1 MAPARALLFVG
12 YEPEQSARS
21 PPQFEAALRGD
32 PALAALI
39 ARTLLDPES
48 PESLHADICTMAG
61 LDVDALEVD
70 AARSRVT
77 ELVTRRRDPQFR
89 ERVLVA
95 YEYRC
100 AMCGF
105 DGTLGR
111 DAVGLY
117 AAHVR
122 WWASRVRTW
131 STTLIACVCSITS
144 CSTARDR
151 RRS

>member
-1 MAPARALLFVG
+1 MASLRAGAVG
-12 YEPEQSARS
+12 ALDAD
-21 PPQFEAALRGD
+21 FEAALRGD
-32 PALAALI
+32 PGLAALV
-39 ARTLLDPES
+39 ARSVLDQEF

-61 LDVDALEVD
+61 LDVEALEVSS
-70 AARSRVT
+70 ARSRVG

-95 YEYRC
+95 YEYRS

-111 DAVGLY
+111 DAVGLD

-122 WWASRVRTW
+122 WWAFEAPTAWTTPCACPR
-131 STTLIACVCSITS
+131 STTSSWTVARWVWLPIAP
-144 CSTARDR
+144 
-151 RRS
+151 